1 MNIAMTHTKPSDWD
15 WVVGVHD
22 CSPAEMFDKLRRLAE
37 QNVKTRNTQRDKEA
51 FNVLDTSYGFS
62 VGEVHDGF
70 RGRMYFSPEDPGRE
84 MRIKVSGPAGRDPVY
99 YTVRLDPN
107 GCCKLW
113 IEEKSFD
120 PWQVLK
126 KALEPLLF

>member
-1 MNIAMTHTKPSDWD
+1 MFSIRVTGSP
-15 WVVGVHD
+15 WV
-22 CSPAEMFDKLRRLAE
+22 K
-37 QNVKTRNTQRDKEA
+37 
-51 FNVLDTSYGFS
+51 
-62 VGEVHDGF
+62 VHDGF